1 MNSLMQA
8 VQSAHQSILVVSPC
22 HTVDAWRSLPFEV
35 KETATEQFNGYVV
48 E

>member
-22 HTVDAWRSLPFEV
+22 HTVDAWSSLPLEV
-35 KETATEQFNGYVV
+35 KETVTEQFNSYVV